1 MSNSGI
7 PSLEKA
13 NLSAFIMTA
22 VEVVVSS
29 LVASMY
35 LEK

>member
-1 MSNSGI
+1 MSTSGI
-7 PSLEKA
+7 PGLEKA
-13 NLSAFIMTA
+13 NLSAFMTA
-22 VEVVVSS
+22 ADVAVSS